1 MKRAGEFSQ
10 VYVHRTQCGAPA
22 APQIAGFSDHTTC
35 SVHIRWTPPIKCNG
49 AAVRCYELQWR
60 FYGAASWQSASAKL
74 EGVEC
79 KKNNLLPNRKYEFRV
94 RAQNRVGWGPFSA
107 ARQVVTQAMPTPNIS
122 RTQSNGGPSMQRVP
136 QTARSPQEK
145 SWRRPAASRPR
156 SAPNS
161 ASKARE
167 KADVPSEFPTSRGR
181 RAAWTNDRSEGKAG
195 GASERVKEWFEMAD
209 ASGNVYYWSEQ
220 TGSIWEPP
228 RWIDQY
234 DESGY
239 TWYEN
244 TETGETTWTRP
255 DDYVAIVRDY
265 SGAAGDPSSPSQPP
279 STERGKSPLDQA
291 LYSPGEKKIMSDIFP
306 TPAKA
311 K

>member
-1 MKRAGEFSQ
+1 MQ
-10 VYVHRTQCGAPA
+10 
-22 APQIAGFSDHTTC
+22 
-35 SVHIRWTPPIKCNG
+35 
-49 AAVRCYELQWR
+49 
-60 FYGAASWQSASAKL
+60 
-74 EGVEC
+74 
-79 KKNNLLPNRKYEFRV
+79 KNNLLPNRKYEFRV
-94 RAQNRVGWGPFSA
+94 RARNRVGWGPFSA

-122 RTQSNGGPSMQRVP
+122 RTQSNGGPSMQRVLNSKIS
-136 QTARSPQEK
+136 ARK

-167 KADVPSEFPTSRGR
+167 KANVPSEFQASRGR
-181 RAAWTNDRSEGKAG
+181 RAAWGN
-195 GASERVKEWFEMAD
+195 ERVKEWFEMAD

-255 DDYVAIVRDY
+255 NDYVPIVRDY

-279 STERGKSPLDQA
+279 TTERGKSPLDQA